1 MSGSIAFKNI
11 LSIWVLKWIC
21 IVDGCKIK
29 GANEL
34 EERECKT
41 SIVWLRSLLFKK
53 LTLKFPR
60 S

>member
-29 GANEL
+29 DTNEL